1 MEEEEEEEDKK
12 AYAAIWRSLEVFLVN
27 VGIRIGLLCAR
38 VVSMPTHI
46 ELDECTLSMEKWTA
60 SHPHMKENGVA
71 AAAGTWCNDGENDDA
86 FGMYSFWAIHIT
98 ANLCNLAYDK
108 QKIIIALRVIRVWAR
123 SRIIYSSVTGFFGK
137 WEVVVKG
144 SCESVPGE
152 GDSEVDWDC
161 DGEKVQLDG

>member
-1 MEEEEEEEDKK
+1 MHTHDQC
-12 AYAAIWRSLEVFLVN
+12 RN

-137 WEVVVKG
+137 VSWTILTLYICQISIAAPATLIYHFFQVFSGK
-144 SCESVPGE
+144 
-152 GDSEVDWDC
+152 
-161 DGEKVQLDG
+161 